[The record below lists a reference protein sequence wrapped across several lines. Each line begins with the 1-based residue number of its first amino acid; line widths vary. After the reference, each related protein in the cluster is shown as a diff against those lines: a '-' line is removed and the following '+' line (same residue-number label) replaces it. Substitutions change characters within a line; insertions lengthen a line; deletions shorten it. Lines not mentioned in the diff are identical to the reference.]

1 MKKSVA
7 DLKLDKPVI
16 IGEFAVKCS
25 ESKNATQ
32 CYNFAFNSGY
42 SGLLSWG
49 YDGNG
54 DCSDGSIADEGMKAI
69 RDKVKVKIN

>member
-54 DCSDGSIADEGMKAI
+54 DCRGPLRFTDTRFTDTTIH
-69 RDKVKVKIN
+69 